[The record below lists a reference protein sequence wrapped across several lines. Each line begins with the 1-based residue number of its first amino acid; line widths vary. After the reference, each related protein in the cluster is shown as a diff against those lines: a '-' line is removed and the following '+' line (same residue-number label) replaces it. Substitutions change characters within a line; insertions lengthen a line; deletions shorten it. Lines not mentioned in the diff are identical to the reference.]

1 MKINIFFINKIN
13 KLFNIS
19 SQLDVKGFLHQMHLD
34 DSEYEMGHTKIFMRE
49 SQKQKLD
56 NHLHTTILSRII
68 AIQRWY
74 RTIRQRQ
81 HFLTLRAAVI
91 RIQVSDLI

>member
-1 MKINIFFINKIN
+1 M
-13 KLFNIS
+13 
-19 SQLDVKGFLHQMHLD
+19 QLD

-74 RTIRQRQ
+74 RSIRQRQ

-91 RIQVSDLI
+91 RIQVSFINRFSILLKFLYIFYYGSFAWQLKFCI